1 MNRREFL
8 RLAGASVISGASVFS
23 SGCSPL
29 GKRNVPSST
38 SSSKTTAAVAHFP
51 LRIAL
56 VKLELS
62 PGQTIQTIGYNGSVP
77 GPLLRVKEGQQVTVD
92 VQNSSDVP
100 ELVHWHG
107 LYVPSEV
114 DGAMEEGTPMV
125 PPRGSRQY
133 SFVAQPNRTH

>member
-1 MNRREFL
+1 MS
-8 RLAGASVISGASVFS
+8 A
-23 SGCSPL
+23 
-29 GKRNVPSST
+29 
-38 SSSKTTAAVAHFP
+38 SKTTAGGARFS
-51 LRIAL
+51 LRIAP

-77 GPLLRVKEGQQVTVD
+77 GPLIRVKEGQQVIVD
-92 VQNSSDVP
+92 VRNGSDVP

-125 PPRGSRQY
+125 PPGRSQQY
-133 SFVAQPNRTH
+133 SF